1 MPREA
6 LLTRTLVELADSLVA
21 DFDVVDFLTFL
32 ADRCV
37 ELLDVRAAGI
47 MLVDQTGNLRVMA
60 ASSDESDLLE
70 LLEVQ
75 NDEGPCLDC
84 YRSRYPVTN
93 QDLTAAATATRWPR
107 FTSLAAGLGYRNVHA
122 LPMRLRDAQLGSL
135 SLLGDDVAPMPGAD
149 LLVGQALADV
159 ASISIVQFRAASET
173 GVLADRLELALRNR
187 VTIEHAKGIIA
198 ERTQLTMPEA
208 FALLR
213 RHARD
218 HDRSLSAVAGDV
230 VNARMSIDDLHR
242 PRADADGE

>member
-37 ELLDVRAAGI
+37 ELLDVSAAGI
-47 MLVDQTGNLRVMA
+47 VLVDPTGSLRVMA
-60 ASSDESDLLE
+60 ASSDETDLLE
-70 LLEVQ
+70 LLEMQ

-84 YRSRYPVTN
+84 HRSRRPVTN
-93 QDLTAAATATRWPR
+93 QDLDAEATTTRWPR
-107 FTSLAAGLGYRNVHA
+107 FTAVASGLGYHNAHA
-122 LPMRLRDAQLGSL
+122 LPMRLRDVQLGSL
-135 SLLGDDVAPMPGAD
+135 SLFGDDVAPMPGAD

-187 VTIEHAKGIIA
+187 VTIGQAKGIIA
-198 ERTQLTMPEA
+198 ERSRLTMTEA

-213 RHARD
+213 RHSRD
-218 HDRSLSAVAGDV
+218 HDRALSAVAGDV
-230 VNARMSIDDLHR
+230 VNARMPVQDLHR
-242 PRADADGE
+242 PRVNADGE